1 MKYAGSLTSRIA
13 MMMTKNDLF
22 LGVDGGGTR
31 CRARLC
37 DASGA
42 KLAEAEAGPAN
53 IRLGL
58 QDAFASVLEAT
69 LSCLEQAHL
78 SFQDLPRITAC
89 LALAGATEPAELAAA
104 RLHKQ
109 SFGRAVLTSDAH
121 AACAGAHQGRD
132 GAILIIGTGS
142 IGWALLRGR
151 HHRVGGWG
159 LPLSD
164 EGSGAWL
171 GCETLRRVLSACDG
185 RIAWTDFLRTIFE
198 QFGSDPHAIVGWV
211 SRAQPRELGSLAPTV
226 VDHAARGDPAAV
238 DLMRLA
244 AGQLDAVAGRLI
256 SLGATRLALSG
267 GLAPHM
273 EEWLSAESR
282 RRLVTPVGDALDG
295 ALQLA
300 RLSAHSAAA

>member
-1 MKYAGSLTSRIA
+1 
-13 MMMTKNDLF
+13 MMTPKSELF

-37 DASGA
+37 DALGV

-53 IRLGL
+53 IRFGL
-58 QDAFASVLEAT
+58 QAAFASVLDAT
-69 LSCLEQAHL
+69 TRCLEQADL
-78 SFQDLPRITAC
+78 SAADLPRIAAC

-104 RLHKQ
+104 KLHNQ
-109 SFGRAVLTSDAH
+109 SFGRATLTSDAH
-121 AACAGAHQGRD
+121 AACIGAHQGRD

-142 IGWALLRGR
+142 IGWATLRGR

-159 LPLSD
+159 LPVSD

-185 RIAWTDFLRTIFE
+185 RTAWTDFLRAIFE
-198 QFGSDPHAIVGWV
+198 QFESDPHAIVGWV
-211 SRAQPRELGSLAPTV
+211 SRALPRELGSLAPMV
-226 VDHAARGDPAAV
+226 VDHVGRGDAAAV
-238 DLMRLA
+238 ELMRLA
-244 AGQLDAVAGRLI
+244 ASHLDAVAARLN

-267 GLAPHM
+267 GLALSM
-273 EEWLSAESR
+273 EEWLSAETR
-282 RRLVTPVGDALDG
+282 RWVVAPFGDALDG

-300 RLSAHSAAA
+300 RLSAQSAAA